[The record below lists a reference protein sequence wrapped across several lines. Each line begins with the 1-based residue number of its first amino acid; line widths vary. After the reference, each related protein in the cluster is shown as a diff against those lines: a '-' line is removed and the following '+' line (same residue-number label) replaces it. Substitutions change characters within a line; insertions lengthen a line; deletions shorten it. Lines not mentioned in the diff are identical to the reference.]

1 MRSELRCSLW
11 LLATLIL
18 LTLLTVPQSVRAQQ
32 QHVVSPAE
40 IHREL
45 VNATQTRRQNRE
57 KVRELF
63 ASEKVQKALQAA
75 GLDPGQVNSGV
86 STLTD
91 AELARLAA
99 RAELV
104 RADFAAGRL
113 SDRDILIIILG
124 IAALI
129 LIIVAVD

>member
-1 MRSELRCSLW
+1 MRSNFRCSVGV
-11 LLATLIL
+11 LATLIL
-18 LTLLTVPQSVRAQQ
+18 VTLLAVPRTASAQQ
-32 QHVVSPAE
+32 HAVSAAD

-45 VNATQTRRQNRE
+45 VNATQTRRKNRE

-63 ASEKVQKALQAA
+63 ASDKVQKSLKSA
-75 GLDPGQVNSGV
+75 GMDPVQVKAGV
-86 STLTD
+86 ATLSD

-99 RAELV
+99 RADRV
-104 RADFAAGRL
+104 QADLAAGRL

-129 LIIVAVD
+129 LIIVAVR